1 MELTLT
7 NLSLLLA
14 SSLGLFLSVLIFH
27 KYGYSLANRLLATL
41 LLLYSLILLRLLL
54 WDLEYYLIIPR
65 ILLLPIS
72 ISFLM
77 GPMHFLYCK
86 YLIGPEDRLN
96 KKDYIHFIPFVIYL
110 LMLIPTYFL
119 PADELIASFR
129 EAQSETRSGEFLVF
143 NWIITVQVLFYL
155 IITLIRIHKFS
166 ISVKQVFSSVDKIKL
181 NWLWYITVLI
191 GSGMVVF
198 LIENTLLLGGYI
210 ISEKFA
216 LSNLIFSGYVI
227 AIGYLGMLKS
237 EIFLSKDFSDSVHEM
252 TEIQQ
257 DSEIKDENTKYRRS
271 GLTEERADEIVNSLK
286 ILMIEKKPF
295 TDSSLTL
302 NKLAEML
309 GVTPH
314 NLSEVINTKLQQN
327 FFDFI
332 NQYRVDQV
340 KKNLLEYSK
349 EHYTLLGL
357 AMEAGFN
364 SKSSFNSIFKKN
376 TGVTPTEFKNGKR
389 S

>member
-27 KYGYSLANRLLATL
+27 KYGSSLANRLLAIL
-41 LLLYSLILLRLLL
+41 LLLYSFILIRLLL

-77 GPMHFLYCK
+77 GPMHYLYSK
-86 YLIGPEDRLN
+86 YLIGPEDKFN
-96 KKDYIHFIPFVIYL
+96 KKDYLHFIPFIIYL
-110 LMLIPTYFL
+110 LILIPAVFM
-119 PADELIASFR
+119 PSAELIASFK
-129 EAQSETRSGEFLVF
+129 ETQSETKSGEFLAF
-143 NWIITVQVLFYL
+143 NWFITIQVLFYVAL
-155 IITLIRIHKFS
+155 TLIRIQKFS
-166 ISVKQVFSSVDKIKL
+166 ASVKQVFSSVDKIKL
-181 NWLWYITVLI
+181 NWLWYITVFI
-191 GSGMVVF
+191 GLGMVVF
-198 LIENTLLLGGYI
+198 LIENTLRLGGYI
-210 ISEKFA
+210 VSDKFI

-237 EIFLSKDFSDSVHEM
+237 EIFLSKDFSESVHELN
-252 TEIQQ
+252 EIQHN
-257 DSEIKDENTKYRRS
+257 SESKNENNKYKRS
-271 GLTEERADEIVNSLK
+271 GLTEERAEEIKGMLLQ
-286 ILMIEKKPF
+286 LMDDKKPY

-302 NKLAEML
+302 NKLADML
-309 GVTPH
+309 MVTPH
-314 NLSEVINTKLQQN
+314 NLSEVINTKLDMN

-340 KKNLLEYSK
+340 KKNILRYPK

-364 SKSSFNSIFKKN
+364 SKSSFNSIFKKT
-376 TGVTPTEFKNGKR
+376 TGVTPTEFRKGNG